1 MALTVSKRGRVNE
14 GRPTAYRPEYAR
26 QCFHLC
32 KLGAI
37 DQALGLFFGV
47 SERTINTWKHE
58 HPDFLAAMKRGKAFA
73 DAQVAV
79 ALYNCAIG
87 FEHPAEKLLPTRRRE
102 ASSVSPTPNVIHR
115 MCKRA
120 SSGSQT
126 GIRTC
131 GGSEPHC
138 QRGSNARM
146 EFSDTIK

>member
-37 DQALGLFFGV
+37 DEALGLFFGV

-87 FEHPAEKLLPTRRRE
+87 FEHPAEKLFADPKTGGVIRVPYTKRY
-102 ASSVSPTPNVIHR
+102 PPNVQACIFWLTNRHPDLWR
-115 MCKRA
+115 K
-120 SSGSQT
+120 
-126 GIRTC
+126 
-131 GGSEPHC
+131 
-138 QRGSNARM
+138 
-146 EFSDTIK
+146 